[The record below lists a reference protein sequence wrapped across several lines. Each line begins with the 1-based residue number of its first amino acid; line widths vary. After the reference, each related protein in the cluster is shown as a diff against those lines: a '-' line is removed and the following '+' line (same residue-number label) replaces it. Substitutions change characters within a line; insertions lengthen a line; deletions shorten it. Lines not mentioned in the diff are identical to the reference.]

1 MIIDRYIAR
10 SIISTTL
17 GVLFVF
23 AALFL
28 FIDFVRQ
35 LEHIGTKD
43 FGLMEAIIFVLLSLP
58 KKLYDL
64 APSIILLGGLIS
76 MGAMAT
82 NSELVV
88 MRSSGITVSR
98 IIRSVIQTGLVLAIL
113 VGLMG
118 EFVAPYATSM
128 ARNLRAAA
136 MDEHV
141 LVGGAHGL
149 WARDD
154 NRYFNVKTVMPD
166 MKLRDVSIYQLD
178 ENRKLKRSSHARSA
192 SFQNGH
198 WLLRNVRHSEIS
210 ETGVKTYQNKREEWS
225 SLIKLDLLEVL
236 RLEPE
241 EMSALSLMQYSEYLE
256 ENELDAAVYQ
266 LAFWMKLFTPL
277 ACLVMLLIAIPMVF
291 TTSSRSGGIGQR
303 VVIGLLFG
311 ILFFIFN
318 RAINHLGVVYNV
330 MPVISASIPLVFVT
344 IITVIMIRRIR

>member
-23 AALFL
+23 TALFL

-43 FGLMEAIIFVLLSLP
+43 FGLIEAIAFVMLGLP
-58 KKLYDL
+58 KKLYEL

-76 MGAMAT
+76 MGSMAS

-98 IIRSVIQTGLVLAIL
+98 IIRSVLQTGLILAIL
-113 VGLMG
+113 VALMG
-118 EFVAPYATSM
+118 EFVAPHATSM
-128 ARNLRAAA
+128 ARNLRAVA

-149 WARDD
+149 WARDG

-166 MKLRDVSIYQLD
+166 MQLQDVSIYQLD
-178 ENRKLKRSSHARSA
+178 GNRKLQLSSRAQSA
-192 SFQNGH
+192 SFQDGH
-198 WLLRNVRHSEIS
+198 WLLKNVRHSDIS
-210 ETGVKTYQNKREEWS
+210 ELGVKIYQNEHEEWS

-236 RLEPE
+236 KLEPE
-241 EMSALSLMQYSEYLE
+241 DMSALSLMQYSDYLE
-256 ENELDAAVYQ
+256 KNALDAAAYQ
-266 LAFWMKLFTPL
+266 LAFWVKLFTPL

-291 TTSSRSGGIGQR
+291 TASPRSGGTGQR

-330 MPVISASIPLVFVT
+330 IPVISASIPLIFVT
-344 IITVIMIRRIR
+344 VITIFMIRRIR